1 MRAGAP
7 QVTVAVVTWQGAHL
21 VGPCLASL
29 AAQSLA
35 HDVVLVDNAS
45 TDGTAKLVRRDFP
58 RTRLVALPRNAGFA
72 GGVHAALAQVH
83 TPYLALLNNDA
94 VADPRWLQVACA
106 YLDEHPGVAAVS
118 SRMLLAERPDV
129 VNNAGVV
136 LLSSGYGAD
145 RGLGDPDGGAYHAP
159 VRVFGASGGACV
171 LRTLAVKAVG
181 GVDPRWFLYY
191 EDTDLSWRLRLG
203 GWEIHYCPQ
212 AVVYHRHAASSDV
225 RSASFAFHN
234 ERNRLLTLARNAP
247 LPTVAGALAAYL
259 GTTISLAV
267 KRTLGV
273 TVPDHPT
280 ADPALRLR
288 ALASGVRLLPAVAGA
303 RTSSSRRA
311 RRRVL
316 RQWRGVQALPIEPG

>member
-1 MRAGAP
+1 MRAAAA
-7 QVTVAVVTWQGAHL
+7 QVTVVVVTWQAAHL

-29 AAQSLA
+29 AAQSQA
-35 HDVVLVDNAS
+35 HELVIVDNAS
-45 TDGTAKLVRRDFP
+45 TDGTAALVRRDYP
-58 RTRLVALPRNAGFA
+58 RARVLALPRNTGFA
-72 GGVHAALAQVH
+72 GGVQAALAQVD

-94 VADPRWLQVACA
+94 VADPSWLQVACA
-106 YLDEHPGVAAVS
+106 YLEEHPGVAGVS
-118 SRMLLAERPDV
+118 SRMLLADRPDV

-136 LLSSGYGAD
+136 MLSSCYGAD
-145 RGLGDPDGGAYHAP
+145 RGLGDPDGGAYLAAA
-159 VRVFGASGGACV
+159 RVFGASGGACV

-247 LPTVAGALAAYL
+247 LPTAAGALAAYL
-259 GTTISLAV
+259 VTTISLGV

-273 TVPDHPT
+273 AVPDHPT

-288 ALASGVRLLPAVAGA
+288 ALASGMRLLPAVAVS
-303 RTSSSRRA
+303 RRSSSRRA

-316 RQWRGVQALPIEPG
+316 RQWRGVPALPIEPE